1 MTTLALYTYG
11 VYMEH
16 IGKAKTKFYSS
27 SANIYSSLVY
37 KRKGT
42 FMYFMYFSF
51 ILPST
56 QPKRKKK
63 KKSPNRPTV
72 TLSELIFISF
82 FAEFTN
88 KVTNLFGIL
97 HKDDKNLTTN
107 GFSQ

>member
-16 IGKAKTKFYSS
+16 IGKAKTKSYSS

-63 KKSPNRPTV
+63 KKPKQ
-72 TLSELIFISF
+72 
-82 FAEFTN
+82 TN
-88 KVTNLFGIL
+88 SDIIRAYFYLFL
-97 HKDDKNLTTN
+97 C
-107 GFSQ
+107 